1 MFTLNKQYIMKLLS
15 AIFDSLLETSDFPS
29 ASRKTITL
37 ADYYAL
43 KTYID
48 TSPVEY
54 QRPYDPSRE
63 NSDEKGLVRYVL
75 DVFFYRDIN
84 ANLLP
89 ALVMRQLHMKQ
100 IEQRE
105 KAGRKNNKMLEMTD
119 GQHRTVIMFKLLS
132 GEIRIPSG
140 YTVMFKGRNI
150 LIGDKTIPEL
160 MQMGS
165 DYRELIEM
173 CVFSMEVHL
182 DYYYN
187 ISDKRAAEIFAERNS
202 GAPQSRQTVRNCQTH
217 KLSILVR
224 SLARDIPEF
233 DTTCHPLMAV
243 SSNKKGELIGK
254 FYPGKMT
261 SDLNFDEDVARTL
274 ATIIGYDKLSKE
286 DSMSI
291 DQNSLDK
298 LYTDYGDQLNQ
309 KYYNML
315 IQVLDFQHQF
325 LKHIHEN
332 LRRDRID
339 KSFWNA
345 LRYVSVI
352 LVHRAYVDNRTLSFG
367 VDKRAATWLMWTKF
381 NKFIKD
387 MCTVPKK
394 DRANIKQT
402 LFERSLN
409 KMNWYSKT
417 SGTGLAVVFA
427 AFERF
432 LKNNS
437 PKSFGVI
444 MKDNRE
450 TFSAKTRS
458 MLYTEQDGRDAITGR
473 MIDYSDAVTDH
484 VECRAMGGETEE
496 HNAQVVSEC
505 TNSMK
510 SVN

>member
-1 MFTLNKQYIMKLLS
+1 MKLLS
-15 AIFDSLLETSDFPS
+15 DIFGSLLETSDFPS

-37 ADYYAL
+37 ADYYTL
-43 KTYID
+43 KPYID

-89 ALVMRQLHMKQ
+89 ALVMRQLHTNQ
-100 IEQRE
+100 IEHRQ
-105 KAGRKNNKMLEMTD
+105 KSGRKNTKMLEMTD

-132 GEIRIPSG
+132 GEIAIPSG
-140 YTVMFKGRNI
+140 YTVMFKGRTV
-150 LIGDKTIPEL
+150 LVGDKTIPEL
-160 MQMGS
+160 MQMGP
-165 DYRELIEM
+165 DYRELIET
-173 CVFSMEVHL
+173 CVLSMEIHL

-217 KLSILVR
+217 RLSIFIR
-224 SLARDIPEF
+224 SLARDILDF
-233 DTTCHPLMAV
+233 DTTCHPLMSVA
-243 SSNKKGELIGK
+243 SNKNGELVGK
-254 FYPGKMT
+254 FYPCKMT

-274 ATIIGYDKLSKE
+274 ATIIGYDKLTKE

-291 DQNSLDK
+291 DQNSLDN
-298 LYTDYGDQLNQ
+298 LYADYGDQLNE
-309 KYYNML
+309 KYHKML

-345 LRYVSVI
+345 LRYISVI
-352 LVHRAYVDNRTLSFG
+352 LVHAAYQDNRTLSFG

-381 NKFIKD
+381 NRFIKD
-387 MCTVPKK
+387 LCTVPKK
-394 DRANIKQT
+394 DQVNIKQT
-402 LFERSLN
+402 LFQRILN
-409 KMNWYSKT
+409 KMNWYSKA
-417 SGTGLAVVFA
+417 SGTGLAVAFA

-432 LKNNS
+432 LKNNP

-444 MKDNRE
+444 LKDNRQ

-458 MLYTEQDGRDAITGR
+458 ILYTDQNGTDAITGR
-473 MIDYSDAVTDH
+473 MIEYTDAVTDH
-484 VECRAMGGETEE
+484 VECRAMGGETEDY
-496 HNAQVVSEC
+496 NAQVVSEC
-505 TNSMK
+505 TNTIK